1 MLVQVIK
8 SIEDT
13 KFNKMLMVR
22 KSEYWCC
29 QLLAWKS
36 CRGKFPICNII
47 VVQSTKLYLP
57 AGTFSINQICWCNG
71 KAVSHTYIDS
81 FPSLPQFALH
91 HKHFVY
97 ALNLIAQKAMYSVML
112 ICVSDVKLSNQIYIN
127 SIEKLL
133 GNKRGVTSGVFWWI
147 GIHTK
152 PTKVHLRKL

>member
-71 KAVSHTYIDS
+71 KAASHTYIDS

-97 ALNLIAQKAMYSVML
+97 ALPSNCSESHVFSHVDMCFGCETFQPNLYKFHWKIT
-112 ICVSDVKLSNQIYIN
+112 
-127 SIEKLL
+127 
-133 GNKRGVTSGVFWWI
+133 R
-147 GIHTK
+147 
-152 PTKVHLRKL
+152 